1 MFASAELPLAIFTTL
16 APIGAGGFV
25 GLAALLFAGAIGED
39 KYKKADI
46 VALVA
51 LILTCVGFLAS
62 TMHVANAGHIMG
74 AVSGI
79 GSSPMSNEVVCGIVF
94 VVVAAIYVILAWTGK
109 LAAGARKGFAAVVA
123 VVGIVFMIM
132 TAMAYMIATIATWN
146 SVLTIAEILGIGI
159 TGAAAFAALT
169 LAMTDEGSAAKSCVM
184 ALAVIGAA
192 LAVIGVIGI
201 AVVASGTASYVVD
214 GGAVVSGNMVAIVC
228 SIICFV
234 AAAALNIIGRSST
247 LAAAAVVL
255 AVVAGLAAR
264 CAFYGMMIS
273 VGLAL

>member
-25 GLAALLFAGAIGED
+25 GLAALLFAGAVPET
-39 KYKKADI
+39 KFKKADI

-74 AVSGI
+74 AFSGI
-79 GSSPMSNEVVCGIVF
+79 GSSPMSNEVLCGIVF

-123 VVGIVFMIM
+123 IIGIVFMIM
-132 TAMAYMIATIATWN
+132 AALAYMIPTIATWN
-146 SVLTIAEILGIGI
+146 TALTVAEILGIGI
-159 TGAAAFAALT
+159 VGAAAFAALT
-169 LAMTDEGSAAKSCVM
+169 LALTDEGSAAKSTVM
-184 ALAVIGAA
+184 ALAVVGAV
-192 LAVIGVIGI
+192 LGLVGVIGI
-201 AVVASGTASYVVD
+201 AVIASGTASYVVD
-214 GGAVVSGNMVAIVC
+214 GSHLVSGNMVAIVC
-228 SIICFV
+228 SVVCFV
-234 AAAALNIIGRSST
+234 AAAVLSIVGRSNT
-247 LAAAAVVL
+247 LAGAAVVL
-255 AVVAGLAAR
+255 AVVAGFAAR

>member
-25 GLAALLFAGAIGED
+25 GIAALLFAGAIPED
-39 KYKKADI
+39 KSKKADI

-62 TMHVANAGHIMG
+62 IMHVANAGNIIG
-74 AVSGI
+74 AFSGI
-79 GSSPMSNEVVCGIVF
+79 GSSPMSNEIVCGIVF
-94 VVVAAIYVILAWTGK
+94 VIVAAIYVILAWTGK

-123 VVGIVFMIM
+123 VIGIVFMIM
-132 TAMAYMIATIATWN
+132 TAMAYMLATIVTWN

-169 LAMTDEGSAAKSCVM
+169 LVMADEGSAAKSCVM
-184 ALAVIGAA
+184 ALAVVGAV
-192 LAVIGVIGI
+192 LGIIGVAGI
-201 AVVASGTASYVVD
+201 AVVASGTASYIVD
-214 GGAVVSGNMVAIVC
+214 GGALVSGNMVAIVA
-228 SIICFV
+228 SAICFI
-234 AAAALNIIGRSST
+234 AAAALSIVGRSST
-247 LAAAAVVL
+247 LAGIAVVL